1 MKKYSIILISLAFV
15 LFASCSSSKKPAND
29 SDIIPDADS
38 DGSDAE
44 NINDDSDSQDAD
56 IIDDKDQSDDSDS
69 ESSHSDS
76 DSDDCEKTDYD
87 SDFELSDDPYCE
99 EYGEYSDRIAYR
111 FYKDEPLRGND
122 PENVKDLWSTLC
134 GVRKC
139 CYECEPRPYD
149 LCPSE
154 YPFEAALTY
163 FHYKEGMSSGIKKAK
178 FQCDAQLTPGLWSVS
193 SIATSLQM
201 NLLNGKLQFSPRNN
215 APLQY
220 DSIQSLATYAYDLDT
235 RKLERI
241 GGPQME
247 GWQNSRYYFISTY
260 DNRISDNKESPYY
273 EMGYKEFVVYYDKE
287 TNTYGY
293 AFKSDETPSSTID
306 LRASENY
313 LFMSANFR
321 KYYLIDGEEY
331 YSDDERILYT
341 KIGEWDNWKELKYKK
356 ENEVEGERR
365 AGYPSMIDDYVVYFD
380 YDLEIQFCDLS
391 KGDEGCFKVS
401 RDDEY
406 GRYPIFKDKNT
417 VIYSSEK
424 KDDPDEV
431 ASIVQADISDRS
443 NIKYETLYEW
453 PELYSVQPAN
463 VEGDTLLFIR
473 KYLHDGENFDNSSP
487 EGQTYNKDACF
498 YSFAE
503 KTTVCMDEKFDLQMI
518 KDDGYKYKRYYVFH
532 SFADVLV
539 RDLECY
545 CDFYPEKCPLIDY
558 TPNPDNPKEPW
569 KRECGSK

>member
-1 MKKYSIILISLAFV
+1 MKKCSIILISLAVV

-44 NINDDSDSQDAD
+44 NIDDDFDSQDDD

-76 DSDDCEKTDYD
+76 ESDDCEKTDYD

-99 EYGEYSDRIAYR
+99 NYDRFPNNIAYH
-111 FYKDEPLRGND
+111 FYNDEPLRGDD
-122 PENVKDLWSTLC
+122 PENVKDLWSTVC
-134 GVRKC
+134 GVDKC
-139 CYECEPRPYD
+139 CDECKPRPYD

-154 YPFEAALTY
+154 YPFETALVYYPDYDIMGTN
-163 FHYKEGMSSGIKKAK
+163 KGE
-178 FQCDAQLTPGLWSVS
+178 FQCDALLTPGLWYVS
-193 SIATSLQM
+193 SISPSIQM
-201 NLLNGKLQFSPRNN
+201 NLLNGKLQFNTNN
-215 APLQY
+215 SAPIQY
-220 DSIQSLATYAYDLDT
+220 TSFQELATYVYDLDT

-247 GWQNSRYYFISTY
+247 GWQNSRYNFISTF
-260 DNRISDNKESPYY
+260 DWRISDRKESPYY
-273 EMGYKEFVVYYDKE
+273 EMEDKEFIVYYDKE

-313 LFMSANFR
+313 LFVSANFR
-321 KYYLIDGEEY
+321 KYYLINGEEY

-356 ENEVEGERR
+356 KNEVEAERR
-365 AGYPSMIDDYVVYFD
+365 AGYPSMMDDYVVYFD
-380 YDLEIQFCDLS
+380 DALEIQFCDLS

-401 RDDEY
+401 REDEK
-406 GRYPIFKDKNT
+406 GRYPLFKDKNT
-417 VIYSSEK
+417 VIYSSQSRTDLNEIK
-424 KDDPDEV
+424 
-431 ASIVQADISDRS
+431 IVLADISDKKNITYKTLYMGNYGMPMGAFHVDKKYLIIEQRHPDSDDPDNSLADHFDVCIYSFDRDKTVCVDQNDKSDDSFLGKMQEALFYNNTLVFRS
-443 NIKYETLYEW
+443 N
-453 PELYSVQPAN
+453 N
-463 VEGDTLLFIR
+463 VL
-473 KYLHDGENFDNSSP
+473 
-487 EGQTYNKDACF
+487 
-498 YSFAE
+498 
-503 KTTVCMDEKFDLQMI
+503 MI
-518 KDDGYKYKRYYVFH
+518 
-532 SFADVLV
+532 

-558 TPNPDNPKEPW
+558 TPNPENPKEPW
-569 KRECGSK
+569 KRECGK

>member
-1 MKKYSIILISLAFV
+1 MEVNMKKCSIILISLAVV

-44 NINDDSDSQDAD
+44 NIDDDFDSQDDD

-76 DSDDCEKTDYD
+76 ESDDCEKTDYD

-99 EYGEYSDRIAYR
+99 NYDRFPNNIAYH
-111 FYKDEPLRGND
+111 FYNDEPLRGDD
-122 PENVKDLWSTLC
+122 PENVKDLWSTVC
-134 GVRKC
+134 GVDKC
-139 CYECEPRPYD
+139 CDECKPRPYD

-154 YPFEAALTY
+154 YPFETALVYYPDYDIMGTN
-163 FHYKEGMSSGIKKAK
+163 KGE
-178 FQCDAQLTPGLWSVS
+178 FQCDALLTPGLWYVS
-193 SIATSLQM
+193 SISPSIQM
-201 NLLNGKLQFSPRNN
+201 NLLNGKLQFNTNN
-215 APLQY
+215 SAPIQY
-220 DSIQSLATYAYDLDT
+220 TSFQELATYVYDLDT

-247 GWQNSRYYFISTY
+247 GWQNSRYNFISTF
-260 DNRISDNKESPYY
+260 DWRISDRKESPYY
-273 EMGYKEFVVYYDKE
+273 EMEDKEFIVYYDKE

-313 LFMSANFR
+313 LFVSANFR
-321 KYYLIDGEEY
+321 KYYLINGEEY

-356 ENEVEGERR
+356 KNEVEAERR
-365 AGYPSMIDDYVVYFD
+365 AGYPSMMDDYVVYFD
-380 YDLEIQFCDLS
+380 DALEIQFCDLS

-401 RDDEY
+401 REDEK
-406 GRYPIFKDKNT
+406 GRYPLFKDKNT
-417 VIYSSEK
+417 VIYSSQSRTDLNEIK
-424 KDDPDEV
+424 
-431 ASIVQADISDRS
+431 IVLADISDKKNITYKTLYMGNYGMPMGAFHVDKKYLIIEQRHPDSDDPDNSLADHFDVCIYSFDRDKTVCVDQNDKSDDSFLGKMQEALFYNNTLVFRS
-443 NIKYETLYEW
+443 N
-453 PELYSVQPAN
+453 N
-463 VEGDTLLFIR
+463 VL
-473 KYLHDGENFDNSSP
+473 
-487 EGQTYNKDACF
+487 
-498 YSFAE
+498 
-503 KTTVCMDEKFDLQMI
+503 MI
-518 KDDGYKYKRYYVFH
+518 
-532 SFADVLV
+532 

-558 TPNPDNPKEPW
+558 TPNPENPKEPW
-569 KRECGSK
+569 KRECK